1 MPRRNAS
8 LDGLRLL
15 CALVSPFSSRAALR
29 TAAAAD
35 PPWAAVLAQADRHRL
50 IPALSVALARH
61 GLGDLVDAELAD
73 ILAAVADWNTE
84 RNEGLRRQMRRVTA
98 VFNAAGLEPV
108 WLKGALTLLPPDGP
122 AAGRQMMDLDVW
134 LPEPAAQRRAA
145 ELLRGLGY
153 VSEGAEGVSP
163 RHFPGFFH
171 TDEMARIELH
181 HSVVAPYDALL
192 PDDEAAQGLEWLEWE
207 GLRVGRLDPR
217 ARLLCS
223 LAQCSNPGGWWLG
236 TAEIPLMKALDFVQR
251 VRDDFGG
258 TVPAAFL
265 TRVREAG
272 WERSAQ
278 RLLTLTEAC
287 FHLPNP
293 LPADAAQLLMLE
305 RFTRSPRWHVTRRAV
320 QSLFGNGGARILRA
334 PWQAPLMAVAYVRRL
349 IAPNAPGDL

>member
-98 VFNAAGLEPV
+98 AFNAAGLEPV

-134 LPEPAAQRRAA
+134 LPEPAAQHRGA
-145 ELLRGLGY
+145 EVLRGLGY
-153 VSEGAEGVSP
+153 DAEGYESKEGAHYP
-163 RHFPGFFH
+163 PYFH
-171 TDEMARIELH
+171 PAEMARIELH
-181 HSVVAPYDALL
+181 RTVLEPDQSALL
-192 PDDEAAQGLEWLEWE
+192 PPEEAAQGVEWLDWD
-207 GLRVGRLDPR
+207 GLRIGRLDPQGR
-217 ARLLCS
+217 ALNAF
-223 LAQCSNPGGWWLG
+223 AQCTRPQDHILRVS
-236 TAEIPLMKALDFVQR
+236 TVPLMKALEFVAR
-251 VRDDFGG
+251 IHDEFGG
-258 TVPAAFL
+258 TLPPAFVE
-265 TRVREAG
+265 RVVAAG
-272 WERSAQ
+272 WERPAR
-278 RLLTLTEAC
+278 RLLTVTERY
-287 FHLPNP
+287 FGLPNP
-293 LPADAAQLLMLE
+293 LPADSAQLEMLE
-305 RFTRSPRWHVTRRAV
+305 RFTRHPRWHYTRRALRTAV
-320 QSLFGNGGARILRA
+320 GAEGWGLWREPWRIPGIVAGYLAR
-334 PWQAPLMAVAYVRRL
+334 MALLGR
-349 IAPNAPGDL
+349 

>member
-29 TAAAAD
+29 AAAAAD

-61 GLGDLVDAELAD
+61 ELGDLVDAELAD

-98 VFNAAGLEPV
+98 AFNAAGLEPV

-134 LPEPAAQRRAA
+134 LPEAAAQHRGA
-145 ELLRGLGY
+145 EVLRGLGY
-153 VSEGAEGVSP
+153 DAEGYESKEGAHYP
-163 RHFPGFFH
+163 PYFH
-171 TDEMARIELH
+171 PAEMARIELH
-181 HSVVAPYDALL
+181 RTVLEPDQSALL
-192 PDDEAAQGLEWLEWE
+192 PPEEAAQGVEWLAWE
-207 GLRVGRLDPR
+207 GLRIGRLDPH

-251 VRDDFGG
+251 VHDDFGG

-272 WERSAQ
+272 WERSVQ

-293 LPADAAQLLMLE
+293 LPADPAQLLMLE

-320 QSLFGNGGARILRA
+320 QSFFGNGGRRILRA
-334 PWQAPLMAVAYVRRL
+334 PWQAPLMAVAYV
-349 IAPNAPGDL
+349 